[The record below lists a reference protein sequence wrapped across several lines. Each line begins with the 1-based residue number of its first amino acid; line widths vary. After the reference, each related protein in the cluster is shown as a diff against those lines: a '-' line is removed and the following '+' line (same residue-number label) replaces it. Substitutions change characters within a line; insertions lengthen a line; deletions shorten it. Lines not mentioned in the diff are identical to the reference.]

1 MSCSNIFWTRDIPQL
16 WCDWTLVPSQD
27 EGLYIQLNTLSR
39 LVICVSLVVYL
50 VRRRVD
56 ESVVIL
62 FLGLGTMA
70 LLALTMPVPESG

>member
-1 MSCSNIFWTRDIPQL
+1 MSCSNIFWTRDFRQL

-27 EGLYIQLNTLSR
+27 EGIYVQLNTLSR
-39 LVICVSLVVYL
+39 LIILAAAVVFV

-56 ESVVIL
+56 ETVILL

-70 LLALTMPVPESG
+70 LLALTMPPPE